1 MLVLSRRINE
11 SIQIGTDIEIMV
23 IDVRGEVVRL
33 GITAP
38 QSTQIWR
45 KELWDIIV
53 KENKT
58 AAGAGKVSENLPLSD
73 SPRERIMKT
82 TAIILGSDSDLPIA
96 EKSIDV
102 LRKLGLPF
110 TVHVISAHRTP
121 EQARDFARSA
131 ASNGYG
137 AIIAIGCAL
146 GRSLGL
152 THEASSYRSAC
163 EVAGLRRA

>member
-11 SIQIGTDIEIMV
+11 SIQIGTDIEVMV

-58 AAGAGKVSENLPLSD
+58 AAGASKVSENLPLSTF
-73 SPRERIMKT
+73 S
-82 TAIILGSDSDLPIA
+82 
-96 EKSIDV
+96 
-102 LRKLGLPF
+102 KLSKIP
-110 TVHVISAHRTP
+110 TVRVKES
-121 EQARDFARSA
+121 
-131 ASNGYG
+131 
-137 AIIAIGCAL
+137 
-146 GRSLGL
+146 
-152 THEASSYRSAC
+152 
-163 EVAGLRRA
+163 

>member
-23 IDVRGEVVRL
+23 IDVRGDVVRL

-58 AAGAGKVSENLPLSD
+58 AAEGAKVSDFKDAPQLPLSTF
-73 SPRERIMKT
+73 S
-82 TAIILGSDSDLPIA
+82 
-96 EKSIDV
+96 
-102 LRKLGLPF
+102 KLSKIP
-110 TVHVISAHRTP
+110 TVHISNNI
-121 EQARDFARSA
+121 EK
-131 ASNGYG
+131 
-137 AIIAIGCAL
+137 
-146 GRSLGL
+146 
-152 THEASSYRSAC
+152 
-163 EVAGLRRA
+163 